1 MQNKVYV
8 GNMSFDTQED
18 DLRALFAD
26 YNKVESVNIINDC
39 YTGKSRGFGFVE
51 MANVKQVSSAIA

>member
-18 DLRALFAD
+18 DLRALFAA
-26 YNKVESVNIINDC
+26 YGEVESVNIISDR
-39 YTGKSRGFGFVE
+39 YTGKSRGFGFAE
-51 MANVKQVSSAIA
+51 MAKRRTG